1 MRPFIIITLLAHVA
15 FAPAVSGD
23 WKFSGSVGAETRWFV
38 DDPMFPGQLQ
48 GGQASVLFEPEWVFR
63 SQEGRHQISIAPF
76 LRLDGRDD
84 ERTHLDLREAHWLF
98 VWSDWEL
105 LAGVNEVFWGVTESR
120 HLVDVINQR
129 DAVENIDEED
139 KLGQP
144 MIQLAVQKGWG
155 RIEGFLL
162 TGFRERTFPGREGR
176 LRTPLPVDTD
186 AALYE
191 SGAEDR
197 RIDLALRYSHYF
209 GDWDFG
215 AHAFSGTSREPLL
228 MPNAG
233 ATHLVPFY
241 QVMNQVGVDVQ
252 YTREAWLWKL
262 EAIGRKGQ
270 RDTFGAF
277 VAGFEYTFYQIAKS
291 AADVGLLVEV
301 LRDGRDVTAPPTIFD
316 DDVFVGSRL
325 ALNDA
330 QDTQVLLGAVV
341 DRRDG
346 SVAAFLEAD
355 RRLGS
360 HYKLELETRW
370 FADVDSADPLTAF
383 RDDSFVTLRFSRYF

>member
-1 MRPFIIITLLAHVA
+1 MRPFIIITLLAHAVVV
-15 FAPAVSGD
+15 PAVSGD
-23 WKFSGSVGAETRWFV
+23 WKFTGSVGAEARWFI
-38 DDPMFPGQLQ
+38 DDPMFSGQLR
-48 GGQASVLFEPEWVFR
+48 GVQASLLFEPSWDFR

-84 ERTHLDLREAHWLF
+84 ERTHGDLREAYWRF

-105 LAGVNEVFWGVTESR
+105 LAGVNQVFWGVTESR
-120 HLVDVINQR
+120 HLVDVINQK
-129 DAVENIDEED
+129 DAVEDIDQED

-144 MIQLAVQKGWG
+144 MILLALQTGWG

-162 TGFRERTFPGREGR
+162 TGFRERTFPGRAGR

-186 AALYE
+186 VALYE
-191 SGAEDR
+191 SSAEDR
-197 RIDLALRYSHYF
+197 RIDLALRYSHYL
-209 GDWDFG
+209 GDWDFA

-228 MPNAG
+228 MPNAAG
-233 ATHLVPFY
+233 THLVPFY

-262 EAIGRKGQ
+262 EAIGREGQ
-270 RDTFGAF
+270 GDTFGAF
-277 VAGFEYTFYQIAKS
+277 VAGFEYTFYQVAKS
-291 AADVGLLVEV
+291 AADVGLLVEL
-301 LRDGRDVTAPPTIFD
+301 LRDGRDSTAPPTVFD

-341 DRRDG
+341 DRRNG

-355 RRLGS
+355 RRLGNN
-360 HYKLELETRW
+360 YKLELETRW
-370 FADVDSADPLTAF
+370 FTNVDSADSLIVL
-383 RDDSFVTLRFSRYF
+383 RDDSFVTLRLSRYF